1 MTEHGIDG
9 EVVVADNGSTD
20 GSQEIARR
28 AGASVLQ
35 VTARGYGN
43 ALAAGIAAARG
54 KFILMG
60 DADDSYD
67 FSELPRF
74 IGPLQQGYDLVQGCR
89 LPSGGGTIIPGAMP
103 PLHRWWGNPMFSLL
117 ARWWFRAPVHD
128 IYCGLRAFRKTTFD
142 QLGLRCTG
150 MEFATE
156 MIIRASLQGAKV
168 AEVPTTLYPD
178 GRVRRGPHLRTFQD
192 GWRTLRLFLIYS
204 PRWLFLVPGLL
215 MILAGL
221 AGYGVAMPGARIYGL
236 TFDAHTLL
244 FSSLFILCGYQAVV
258 FGILTKGYAVGAKL
272 LPPDRY
278 TGRLMESG
286 NLEKGIIAGGLAIL
300 VGVAF
305 LAVSINQWRQADFGQ
320 LDYSHTM
327 RWVIPG
333 ATLTALG
340 VQTVLSSFFLA
351 ILRFTNQ

>member
-60 DADDSYD
+60 GADDSYD

-117 ARWWFRAPVHD
+117 QQPGIGEYLVPGSPLEFSALGRLPPTRAPVLGEH
-128 IYCGLRAFRKTTFD
+128 TD
-142 QLGLRCTG
+142 QVLAELLGLSD
-150 MEFATE
+150 TE
-156 MIIRASLQGAKV
+156 I
-168 AEVPTTLYPD
+168 
-178 GRVRRGPHLRTFQD
+178 
-192 GWRTLRLFLIYS
+192 
-204 PRWLFLVPGLL
+204 
-215 MILAGL
+215 
-221 AGYGVAMPGARIYGL
+221 
-236 TFDAHTLL
+236 
-244 FSSLFILCGYQAVV
+244 
-258 FGILTKGYAVGAKL
+258 
-272 LPPDRY
+272 
-278 TGRLMESG
+278 GRLHD
-286 NLEKGIIAGGLAIL
+286 AG
-300 VGVAF
+300 VVAGPT
-305 LAVSINQWRQADFGQ
+305 V
-320 LDYSHTM
+320 
-327 RWVIPG
+327 
-333 ATLTALG
+333 ATSA
-340 VQTVLSSFFLA
+340 
-351 ILRFTNQ
+351 